1 MLPRIVFSLCFA
13 IGAQA
18 RPRLGRT
25 AKGIDARQLTNE
37 THYDFIIAGGGIA
50 GLTVAD
56 RLSENPN
63 GTFFSPITA
72 GYMLTSLQ
80 LPYLSSNTAPS
91 IREKTAS

>member
-72 GYMLTSLQ
+72 GYMLTSL
-80 LPYLSSNTAPS
+80 
-91 IREKTAS
+91 